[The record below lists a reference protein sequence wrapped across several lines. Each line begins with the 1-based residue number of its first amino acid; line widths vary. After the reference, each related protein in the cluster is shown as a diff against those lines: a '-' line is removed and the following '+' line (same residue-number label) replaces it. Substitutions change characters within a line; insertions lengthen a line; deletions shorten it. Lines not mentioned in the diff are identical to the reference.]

1 MRELLRIR
9 ESLVPMLEGAFADYH
24 ATGKP
29 PIRALVADYT
39 NDVETYGI
47 DDQYIFCDDLVV
59 APLTAESDTRKV
71 YLPAGAWRDY
81 WTKEPVSAGWMEVTT
96 DRIPVFEKIR

>member
-1 MRELLRIR
+1 
-9 ESLVPMLEGAFADYH
+9 MLKKAFEKYKK
-24 ATGKP
+24 TGIP
-29 PIRALVADYT
+29 PIRALVMDYT
-39 NDVETYGI
+39 DDKETYKI

-59 APLTAESDTRKV
+59 APLTAETDTRKV